1 MIIDLVCLLE
11 KYQTLVVGLVG
22 FTGVIATLYANSRL
36 DRKQHEREIL
46 HEERALRQAL
56 ISELRILQGIL
67 EDRSQTKSGGQYSDC
82 MFPAHIPDTVY
93 RTFLPR
99 IGILSSEEVS
109 AVMGA
114 YVLVAE
120 LPQRLWLLS
129 PAANV
134 DRGAQE
140 YICIEQEY
148 LDAALSI
155 HRVFLKEV
163 SKALGVLEQYEAAS
177 L

>member
-1 MIIDLVCLLE
+1 MDLVYLLE

-36 DRKQHEREIL
+36 DRMQHEREIL

-67 EDRSQTKSGGQYSDC
+67 EDRSQTKSEGQYSDC

-99 IGILSSEEVS
+99 IGILSSEEVP

-114 YVLVAE
+114 YVLIAE

-134 DRGAQE
+134 DRGSQE
-140 YICIEQEY
+140 YIYIEKKY
-148 LDAALSI
+148 LATAVGI
-155 HRVFLKEV
+155 HKAFLKEV
-163 SKALGVLEQYEAAS
+163 SKAISVLEQHEVTS

>member
-1 MIIDLVCLLE
+1 MEIACLLE
-11 KYQTLVVGLVG
+11 KYQTIVVGLVG
-22 FTGVIATLYANSRL
+22 FTGVIVTLYANSRL

-56 ISELRILQGIL
+56 ISELRILRGIL
-67 EDRSQTKSGGQYSDC
+67 EDRSQAKLEGPYSDC
-82 MFPAHIPDTVY
+82 MFPALIPDTVY
-93 RTFLPR
+93 QTFLPR
-99 IGILSSEEVS
+99 IGILSKEEVS

-120 LPQRLWLLS
+120 LPQRLWLLC

-134 DRGAQE
+134 ERGTQE
-140 YICIEQEY
+140 YIFIDKRH
-148 LDAALSI
+148 LATAVGI
-155 HRVFLKEV
+155 HKVLLREV
-163 SKALGVLEQYEAAS
+163 SKALNVLEQHEVTS